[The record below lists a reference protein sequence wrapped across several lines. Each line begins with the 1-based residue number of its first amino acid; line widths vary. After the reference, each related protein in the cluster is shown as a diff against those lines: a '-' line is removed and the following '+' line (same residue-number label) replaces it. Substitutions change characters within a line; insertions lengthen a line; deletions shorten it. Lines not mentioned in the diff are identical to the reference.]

1 MIFLLIAG
9 VSLLFLATGG
19 DIPGAARTAWLRFQL
34 ASRQDELDRVISDD
48 TTPLRFTVQ
57 SGDTA
62 TAIGRRLQDQGFI
75 ADADLFRDYA
85 RLERLDV
92 RLEAGTY
99 FLNHTMSI
107 RDIANALTDSR
118 FSQIVFTILPGQR
131 IEEVAD
137 NIDRNPFFAFSGDD
151 FLAVVGPGADVPAA
165 FAAGV
170 GLPPGASLEGF
181 LFPDTYSLPPEATP
195 LMLRDT
201 LLNAFDA
208 AVDASLRAQAAEQG
222 FTLYDMVSLAAIIER
237 EAVHR
242 EESPMIASVYRN
254 RLATPGWTL
263 DADPT
268 VQYPLG
274 GPGNWWPGIT
284 RADYQ
289 GVISPYNTYRNPG
302 LPPTPIASPSLAAIR
317 AAINPEPSPYFFFRA
332 DCRGDGYHDFSVTY
346 AEHSNR
352 C

>member
-1 MIFLLIAG
+1 MMFLLVAG
-9 VSLLFLATGG
+9 FSLLLLVTGG
-19 DIPGAARTAWLRFQL
+19 DIAGGVRTAWLRVQL
-34 ASRQDELDRVISDD
+34 ASRQDDLDRAISDD
-48 TTPLRFTVQ
+48 DTPVRFTVQ

-62 TAIGRRLQDQGFI
+62 TAIGRRLQEQGLI
-75 ADADLFRDYA
+75 TDADLFRDYA

-118 FSQIVFTILPGQR
+118 FSQIVFTILPGHR
-131 IEEVAD
+131 IEEVAE
-137 NIDRNPFFAFSGDD
+137 NIDRNPFFAFTGDD
-151 FLAVVGPGADVPAA
+151 FLAVVGPGADIPAD
-165 FAAGV
+165 FAAAV
-170 GLPPGASLEGF
+170 GLPSGVSLEGF
-181 LFPDTYSLPPEATP
+181 LFPDTYSLPPEVTP

-208 AVDASLRAQAAEQG
+208 TVDATLRAQAAEQG
-222 FTLYDMVSLAAIIER
+222 FTLYEMVTLASIVER
-237 EAVHR
+237 EAVHS
-242 EESPMIASVYRN
+242 EESPLVASVYRN
-254 RLATPGWTL
+254 RLATPGWRL

-289 GVISPYNTYRNPG
+289 GVVSPYNTYRNLG
-302 LPPTPIASPSLAAIR
+302 LPPTPIANPSLTAIR

-346 AEHSNR
+346 AEHSAL

>member
-1 MIFLLIAG
+1 MIFLMIAG
-9 VSLLFLATGG
+9 VSVLYLATGG
-19 DIPGAARTAWLRFQL
+19 DITGAARTAWLRFQL
-34 ASRQDELDRVISDD
+34 ASRQDDLDRAISGDD
-48 TTPLRFTVQ
+48 TPIRFTVQ

-62 TAIGRRLQDQGFI
+62 AAIGRRLADQGLI
-75 ADADLFRDYA
+75 TDAELFRDYA

-118 FSQIVFTILPGQR
+118 FSQIVFTILPGHR

-137 NIDRNPFFAFSGDD
+137 NIDRNPFFAFTGDD
-151 FLAVVGPGADVPAA
+151 FLAVVGPGADIPAD
-165 FAAGV
+165 FAEAV
-170 GLPPGASLEGF
+170 GLPAGASLEGF
-181 LFPDTYSLPPEATP
+181 LLPDTYSLPPEVTP
-195 LMLRDT
+195 LMLREI
-201 LLNAFDA
+201 LLNAFDN
-208 AVDASLRAQAAEQG
+208 AVDVTLRAQAAEQG
-222 FTLYDMVSLAAIIER
+222 FSLFDMVNLAAIIER

-242 EESPMIASVYRN
+242 EEAPMISSVYRN

-274 GPGNWWPGIT
+274 EPGNWWPGIT

-289 GVISPYNTYRNPG
+289 GVASPYNTYRNPG
-302 LPPTPIASPSLAAIR
+302 LPPTPIANPSLAAIR

-346 AEHSNR
+346 AEHDER